1 MKLFLNGGRLFAL
14 GLLFFLREQFCS
26 AAMSTYTFGN
36 STTSYVVEAIS
47 VPQSGTNV
55 FIAVTSFDKKDK
67 TSGKYWLWE
76 INQEG
81 KRVQESLISMRP
93 EHRAF
98 CGFGGYIDALTILG
112 GETAFMVGSLEL
124 GGRSLVRVKT
134 DGEVVFAERISKSR
148 LSPEISG
155 LVLTSETNL
164 LAIGFTSRDG
174 FVRKIDLQGS
184 NLWERTYD
192 LGQGESFTDIVAMGK
207 GGFMVVG
214 CSESHT
220 GMLDI
225 GPSAVWMVKCDEEGN
240 IISED
245 VFPGRR
251 PRICQLNSGN
261 YVISYDKSSS
271 LKGEYRIRSYAANM
285 ALLWDKQVVTAEESA
300 EPMRISAIPGGGFV
314 VAGCVE
320 FSLNYYQYDKKGILL
335 NSVSFDPNNFEL
347 CNARIAVFKEKVFI
361 VLTSANET
369 NEEVNEVK
377 VVAIDLLPGNAH
389 K

>member
-1 MKLFLNGGRLFAL
+1 MKHLLNSIQLFLVGLSLFIY
-14 GLLFFLREQFCS
+14 EQFSS
-26 AAMSTYTFGN
+26 AATSTYVFGN
-36 STTSYVVEAIS
+36 TTTNYIAEAIS

-55 FIAVTSFDKKDK
+55 FIAVTSFVKKDK
-67 TSGKYWLWE
+67 TSGKFWLWE

-81 KRVQESLISMRP
+81 KKVQESLISMWP

-98 CGFGGYIDALTILG
+98 SHSGGYIDALMILS
-112 GETAFMVGSLEL
+112 GETAFVVGSLEL
-124 GGRSLVRVKT
+124 EGRSFVRVKT
-134 DGEVVFAERISKSR
+134 DGEVVFAKRISESR
-148 LSPEISG
+148 LSPTISG
-155 LVLTSETNL
+155 LVVTSETNL

-192 LGQGESFTDIVAMGK
+192 LGQGESFTDIVAMEK

-225 GPSAVWMVKCDEEGN
+225 GPSAVWMVKCDRNGN
-240 IISED
+240 ILSEK

-251 PRICQLNSGN
+251 PQIVQLDSGS
-261 YVISYDKSSS
+261 YVVSYDKSSS
-271 LKGEYRIRSYAANM
+271 PKGEYRIRSYTANM
-285 ALLWDKQVVTAEESA
+285 ALLWDKQVVTVQEGA
-300 EPMRISAIPGGGFV
+300 EPMGISAIPGGGFV

-320 FSLNYYQYDKKGILL
+320 FSLNYYQYDKQGTLV

-377 VVAIDLLPGNAH
+377 VVVIDLLQRNAQ
-389 K
+389 